1 MFTFAEPRRV
11 RRFSLTPM
19 IDVVFLLL
27 VFFMLASRFSNDMS
41 LPLGPTVGSGLYQGP
56 PRLIDVAPDAIKLN
70 GVEYSLKTLHEALG
84 KLMASPSDLIFVR
97 PLGKTDVQRLV
108 TVLDHLRDS
117 GFSQL
122 ILMQN

>member
-1 MFTFAEPRRV
+1 
-11 RRFSLTPM
+11 M

-27 VFFMLASRFSNDMS
+27 VFFMLASRFNNDMS
-41 LPLGPTVGSGLYQGP
+41 LPLDKTVGSGLYQGP

-70 GVEYSLKTLHEALG
+70 GVEYSLKTLYEALG